1 MVTEV
6 QKVPKRVAR
15 RRRWWKAFALALFLP
30 VPVDLLTTLA
40 LVAVYGAGVEAN
52 PLMRALIE
60 QGLVAVTVVNLL
72 VVAAATVAFALA
84 VDGIE
89 SAAPDRQRR
98 LARGLDVWLGIL
110 LVVGVALVAN
120 NLAALL

>member
-1 MVTEV
+1 MHKIPNQVG
-6 QKVPKRVAR
+6 R
-15 RRRWWKAFALALFLP
+15 RRRWWGAFAVALFLL

-40 LVAVYGAGVEAN
+40 SVAVYGAGVEAN

-60 QGLVAVTVVNLL
+60 HGLIAVTVVNLL
-72 VVAAATVAFALA
+72 VVVAAVVAFALA

-98 LARGLDVWLGIL
+98 LARGLDVWLGV
-110 LVVGVALVAN
+110 LVVGGVALVAN
-120 NLAALL
+120 NVAVLV